1 VHDPLATTSVI
12 VAPAESRT
20 MPGTARHA
28 PASATGPRGRNR
40 IVSRYDSAQTVGE
53 NARHWAWADGLS
65 ARSANSASVRT
76 TLRNRSRYETANNSY
91 ARGIVLTLANDLI
104 GPGPRLQML
113 TKDTEANRRIEVA
126 FQAWAV
132 KVKLAK
138 KLRTMRQAKIVDGE
152 AFAVL
157 DTDPNLGPVQLDI
170 QLFEA
175 DQFSDPSSSS
185 SAILPDSRDSVDGI
199 ILDSTGKPA
208 EYHLLRAHPGD
219 NFRFDSEYDRIP
231 ARYVIHWFRED
242 RPGQYRGIPE
252 LTPALPLF
260 AILRR
265 YTLAV
270 LTAAETAA
278 NFAAVIESDL
288 PPEEDDENQP
298 VNRPFDLVDIERNMM
313 TTLPT
318 GWKMNQF
325 KPEQPTT
332 TYAMFKHE
340 ILDEAAMAILL
351 PHGVGTGDMSDYN
364 YSSGRL
370 AHQIYHRC
378 LGVDQ
383 SELESEALDRIFA
396 EWLAEAARTTD
407 LIPGGMA
414 GLDREGGWPHCWL
427 WQALAHVD
435 PQKEANAQETLLR
448 NGMTTFSDECQAAGA
463 DPEQQVQI
471 MAADLELFKKYGLAP
486 PAWAVPVPPKT
497 QAPSPEPGD
506 AGNADPN
513 AEGIGRTNGHA
524 LEGLVRRNGRH

>member
-1 VHDPLATTSVI
+1 MFDPLATTSVV
-12 VAPAESRT
+12 VAPAESRAVA
-20 MPGTARHA
+20 MPETARHA
-28 PASATGPRGRNR
+28 AAPSTRPVARKYISAK
-40 IVSRYDSAQTVGE
+40 YDSAATTPE
-53 NARHWAWADGLS
+53 NKRHWQWADGLS
-65 ARSANSASVRT
+65 ARAANSPEVRT

-104 GPGPRLQML
+104 GTGPRLQLL
-113 TKDTEANRRIEVA
+113 TKDVEVNRRIEAA

-138 KLRTMRQAKIVDGE
+138 KLRTMRQSKIVDGE
-152 AFAVL
+152 SFMVL
-157 DTDPNLGPVQLDI
+157 DTDPDLGDVQLD
-170 QLFEA
+170 LRLYEA
-175 DQFSDPSSSS
+175 DQVSDPPSSASTKSSS
-185 SAILPDSRDSVDGI
+185 DSVDGI
-199 ILDSTGKPA
+199 VLNDVGKPE
-208 EYHLLRAHPGD
+208 EYHLLRNHPGD
-219 NFRFDSEYDRIP
+219 GTSADAGFERIP
-231 ARYVIHWFRED
+231 AQYVIHWFRED
-242 RPGQYRGIPE
+242 RPGQYRGVPE

-265 YTLAV
+265 FTLAT

-278 NFAAVIESDL
+278 NIAAVMESDL
-288 PPEEDDENQP
+288 PPDDDEEAGN
-298 VNRPFDLVDIERNMM
+298 VPFDQIDIERNMM
-313 TTLPT
+313 MTLPT

-325 KPEQPTT
+325 KSEHPATS
-332 TYAMFKHE
+332 YAMFKHE

-383 SELESEALDRIFA
+383 SELESEALDRIFM

-407 LIPGGMA
+407 LIPGGKA
-414 GLDREGGWPHCWL
+414 GLNREGGWPHCWL

-435 PQKEANAQETLLR
+435 PEKEANAQETLLR

-471 MAADLELFKKYGLAP
+471 MAADLALFKKYGITP
-486 PAWAVPVPPKT
+486 PAWAVPAPPKT
-497 QAPSPEPGD
+497 QDPSPAPGD
-506 AGNADPN
+506 GPNADPN
-513 AEGIGRTNGHA
+513 AQGIGHSNGHA
-524 LEGLVRRNGRH
+524 LEGLVRRNGFH